1 ITIDEPQVTLLRNAA
16 GQWNYSSLGASSKP
30 TAASSSSK
38 ASSSTPEVSV
48 KKLELKDGKIIVGT
62 TTSQKRNSY
71 DHVTVTASD
80 VSMNSKFA
88 VVVSAELPG
97 GGQFKLD
104 GNAGPL
110 DKADTAL
117 TPLAAK
123 IHVRSLDL
131 ARTGFLDP
139 AVGVGGLVDLDSTLA
154 SKNGSAEMKGSLKLS
169 KALLVQGGSPAGV
182 PAVVEFGT

>member
-1 ITIDEPQVTLLRNAA
+1 MAKSYSVRDEIFPIIFSKTLNVTGITIDEPQVTLLRNAA

-38 ASSSTPEVSV
+38 ASSSTPEASV

-80 VSMNSKFA
+80 VSMNSKFP
-88 VVVSAELPG
+88 VTVSAELPG

-117 TPLAAK
+117 TPLDAK
-123 IHVRSLDL
+123 IHVNSLDL

-139 AVGVGGLVDLDSTLA
+139 ALGLGGLVDMDSTLA
-154 SKNGSAEMKGSLKLS
+154 SQNGSAETKGKI
-169 KALLVQGGSPAGV
+169 
-182 PAVVEFGT
+182 